1 MTEPLKFPDLP
12 QREINI
18 MFHKS
23 AMQSIR
29 VAAEARQAGRR
40 TTYQQLRESLSPQ
53 EAKFVFDY
61 AVGSFIATR
70 RRTLKEEQQ

>member
-1 MTEPLKFPDLP
+1 MTEPLPFPDRTERDVDLA
-12 QREINI
+12 
-18 MFHKS
+18 FHHA
-23 AMQSIR
+23 AMQTIR
-29 VAAEARQAGRR
+29 AAADARQARDHG
-40 TTYQQLRESLSPQ
+40 TYNQLRESLSPQ